1 MADLSSSSLT
11 DTSTKDF
18 KKDLLTKIK
27 QLDGLNDSERAELV
41 KLLND
46 TKKYGLIWEEKPE
59 SAEELLRTKLPV
71 LREVVERRIL
81 SESEFSEF
89 ENEQNRNIVPQQGS
103 LFSEEKEQ
111 IITEPLLPNRPPNH
125 ILIEGD
131 NLHALTAL
139 TFTHEGRID
148 VIYIDPPYNTGNK
161 DFKYNDSFV
170 DKEDSY
176 RHSKWLSF
184 MHKRL
189 KIAKRLLS
197 DKGVIFISIDDN
209 EQAQLKM
216 LCDEVF
222 VEINYI
228 GMINWQRAY
237 SPKNQSKKISKDVE
251 YILSY
256 AKSYDATDF
265 ALLPRTEKM
274 NNRYKNIDNDPRGPW
289 KSGDL
294 VANEER
300 KNGHYII
307 RGPKGDEFDAPPGK
321 HWSFAEDKMLNLL
334 QDNRLHFGKDGRAI
348 PSLKQFLT
356 EVQQGRK
363 VSTLFLHDEVGHTD
377 EAKKELK
384 QFFEQSDELFST
396 PKPTRLIKQLLRL
409 SIVDSPIIL
418 DFFAGSGTTLQA
430 VIEMNADGK
439 NRQCILV
446 TNNENNICE
455 EVTYE
460 RNRRVIQ
467 GYTNAK
473 GEWVKGLKNN
483 NLRYYQV
490 DFVDSAKTEINRR
503 KLTVLSTNLLQIK
516 EDCYL
521 DITDAEGFDRSKCSI
536 HSNERGKY
544 MVVIYHSRTQIET
557 TELLSNWIASRIDLS
572 EKIKIYAFGHET
584 EIIVDDFYAVVDKI
598 DAVPLPDAIYNAYR
612 ATFRTLKLDKKPLV
626 TNFETLQTVSKPE
639 EN

>member
-1 MADLSSSSLT
+1 MADLSSTLP

-18 KKDLLTKIK
+18 KKDLLAKIK
-27 QLDGLNDSERAELV
+27 QLDGLTDVERAELV

-46 TKKYGLIWEEKPE
+46 TKKYGLIWEDKPE
-59 SAEELLRTKLPV
+59 AAEELLRTKLPV

-81 SESEFSEF
+81 SETEFTELK
-89 ENEQNRNIVPQQGS
+89 NEQNKTIVPQQSS
-103 LFSEEKEQ
+103 LFSEEKAE
-111 IITEPLLPNRPPNH
+111 IIEPILPGNPPNH

-139 TFTHEGRID
+139 TFTHEGKID

-209 EQAQLKM
+209 ENAQLKL
-216 LCDEVF
+216 LCDDIFSETNFISDVIWQARKSVSNDTIVSLNHNYTF
-222 VEINYI
+222 IYAKEI
-228 GMINWQRAY
+228 
-237 SPKNQSKKISKDVE
+237 SKISKR
-251 YILSY
+251 
-256 AKSYDATDF
+256 DF
-265 ALLPRTEKM
+265 RLPTISEKF
-274 NNRYKNIDNDPRGPW
+274 NNPDNDSRGSWIADP
-289 KSGDL
+289 
-294 VANEER
+294 
-300 KNGHYII
+300 
-307 RGPKGDEFDAPPGK
+307 FDAPNLRPNLTYAIVNPNNGK
-321 HWSFAEDKMLNLL
+321 IFWPPKGRCWRTSEDEYLKFLA
-334 QDNRLHFGKDGRAI
+334 DNRIVFGKKGKTK
-348 PSLKQFLT
+348 PQLKRFLDFA
-356 EVQQGRK
+356 QDKG
-363 VSTLFLHDEVGHTD
+363 
-377 EAKKELK
+377 
-384 QFFEQSDELFST
+384 ST
-396 PKPTRLIKQLLRL
+396 PISIWYDIETTTNGTQQLEQILGSKLFTNPKPLGLIDRILKL
-409 SIVDSPIIL
+409 STKNNTPYIIL

-430 VIEMNADGK
+430 TMQLNAEDGG

-473 GEWVKGLKNN
+473 GNWVEGLKNN
-483 NLRYYQV
+483 NLRYYQI
-490 DFVDSAKTEINRR
+490 DFVDSAKTEVNRR
-503 KLTVLSTNLLQIK
+503 KLTILSTNLLQIK
-516 EDCYL
+516 EECYL
-521 DITDAEGFDRSKCSI
+521 DITEAEGFDCSKCSI
-536 HSNERGKY
+536 HSNEQGKY
-544 MVVIYHSRTQIET
+544 MMVIYHSRTQIET
-557 TELLSNWIASRIDLS
+557 TELLSNWIASRTDLS
-572 EKIKIYAFGHET
+572 EKLKIYAFGHET
-584 EIIVDDFYAVVDKI
+584 EIIVDDFYAVSDKI

-612 ATFRTLKLDKKPLV
+612 ATFRTLKLDKKAPV
-626 TNFETLQTVSKPE
+626 TNFELLQTTTQPE